1 MYMTGK
7 FKLKTVVN
15 TKNVME
21 FLGFKKQERIGMYE
35 IRIKQTNKLLKTS
48 RKALKLSK
56 VNSKLPQRSCNKGC
70 TEENWKQVYVPLT
83 VTKEK
88 LEEGAKIYF
97 KCAT

>member
-1 MYMTGK
+1 
-7 FKLKTVVN
+7 
-15 TKNVME
+15 
-21 FLGFKKQERIGMYE
+21 MYE
-35 IRIKQTNKLLKTS
+35 ITILQTNKLLKTS

-56 VNSKLPQRSCNKGC
+56 VNSKLLQRSCNKGS

-88 LEEGAKIYF
+88 FEEGAKIDL